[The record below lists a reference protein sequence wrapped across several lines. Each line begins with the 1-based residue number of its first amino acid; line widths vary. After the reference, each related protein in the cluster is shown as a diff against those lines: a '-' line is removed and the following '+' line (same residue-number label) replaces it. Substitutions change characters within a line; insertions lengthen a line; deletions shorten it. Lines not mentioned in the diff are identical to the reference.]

1 MKTITFRFKGGPGS
15 GAHGHKGIPG
25 HQGGGL
31 PLNSSQETTIAP
43 WDEGGFADT
52 LEEFSKQVS
61 DAIDKATEGLKLY
74 RNQGYALNS
83 IKRRVTNRANFGH
96 YDVVHYKISKC
107 TAEII
112 GSNLLLSIFARSDKW
127 FDYGFAYLFNV
138 GKLGKIS
145 TFSGKDQKTHNDL
158 YHELGDR

>member
-1 MKTITFRFKGGPGS
+1 MKTITFRLKGGPGS

-31 PLNSSQETTIAP
+31 PLNSSQENTKAP
-43 WDEGGFADT
+43 WDEDDFAET
-52 LEEFSKQVS
+52 LEEFSKQVTEN
-61 DAIDKATEGLKLY
+61 IDKAVNGLKLY

-83 IKRRVTNRANFGH
+83 IKRHVVDRANFGK
-96 YDVVHYKISKC
+96 YGIVHYKISNC

-112 GSNLLLSIFARSDKW
+112 GSNLLLSVFAKSNKW
-127 FDYGFAYLFNV
+127 FDYGFAYLFTI
-138 GKLGKIS
+138 GKLGGIS
-145 TFSGKDQKTHNDL
+145 TYSGKDSKRYNDL